1 VRSRATSVYVLL
13 FTCEVAWL
21 AMIPLAPRFAEELD
35 LTRVETGALLA
46 AAGLATVVVSL
57 PVGLLADRFGP
68 RRLTLAIGV
77 VLTLSC
83 VAQGIAPDYASLLA
97 ARVAF
102 GASLGGLWTAGL
114 ALLSTS
120 LSGSRRTTALGGTIT
135 IAAAASVAGPI
146 LAGVIGDAFE
156 LGTPFLI
163 LAVVAAVATAS
174 LALDRGQTSWVHDRR
189 SPREAVSAGR
199 RDGYVLAAVMLM
211 ALLGMV
217 SGSINL
223 LVPLELRSDGLS
235 AGEIGLWFSISS
247 VLFLVGTLVVT
258 RLAGRGAGLRLAG
271 AAALCYAILIVLP
284 VATGTTVVLLAFLL
298 LRAPF
303 WSTLSTL
310 PFPFGAIGAERA
322 VIGQGAVVG
331 MLNLAWGVSNTAG
344 PLLAGAVAD
353 SVGVRAAYLPALV
366 MCLLVGGAILVL
378 AARGTS
384 PAPEP
389 GTESV

>member
-1 VRSRATSVYVLL
+1 VRSRAASVYVLL

-21 AMIPLAPRFAEELD
+21 AMIPLAPRFAEELA

-46 AAGLATVVVSL
+46 AAGLATVAVSL

-68 RRLTLAIGV
+68 RPLTVAMGV

-83 VAQGIAPDYASLLA
+83 VAQGLAPDYPSLLG
-97 ARVAF
+97 ARIAF

-163 LAVVAAVATAS
+163 LAAVAAVATAS
-174 LALDRGQTSWVHDRR
+174 LALDRGETSWVHERR
-189 SPREAVSAGR
+189 SPREAMSAGR
-199 RDGYVLAAVMLM
+199 REGYVLAAVLLM

-217 SGSINL
+217 NGSINL
-223 LVPLELRSDGLS
+223 LVPLELRGDGLS

-247 VLFLVGTLVVT
+247 VIFLVGTLVVT

-271 AAALCYAILIVLP
+271 VAALCYALLILLP
-284 VATGTTVVLLAFLL
+284 VATGTTAVLLAFLL

-303 WSTLSTL
+303 WSALSTL

-331 MLNLAWGVSNTAG
+331 MLNLAWGVSNTVG
-344 PLLAGAVAD
+344 PLLAGVVAD
-353 SVGVRAAYLPALV
+353 SVGFRVAYLPALAAC
-366 MCLLVGGAILVL
+366 MLVGCTILVL
-378 AARGTS
+378 AARAQT
-384 PAPEP
+384 PALEP
-389 GTESV
+389 ATESA